1 MAGVNVGEAFVTIR
15 PDTKGFQDDTTTGVN
30 NALKGAASAF
40 AATMVAAKVKDFIG
54 GAIAEATEATKV
66 TAQTAAVIKSTGN
79 VANVTA
85 DQIEN
90 LAEKLSLK
98 TAIDDEAIQSGQNML
113 LTFTNVRNAVAGQP
127 GVFDRAT
134 KAALDMSVAM
144 GTDMTSAAMQV
155 GKALND
161 PITGATALRRAGVQ
175 LSDAQEEQIKGF
187 MAVNDL
193 ASAQAI
199 ILGEL
204 ETQFGGSAAAQATAG
219 EKLQV
224 AYANLK
230 EEIGTA
236 LLPIMGKL
244 VNDYLLPLIKYL
256 QENRRVLYAVAGVIG
271 GALVAAFAA
280 WTISALQAAAAT
292 IAATWP
298 VLAIGAAIAVL
309 VGTILYVWN
318 NWNQVWTWIKDHPAY
333 AAIIA
338 IMSPF
343 IASIVGVVLVV
354 RYLYDNWGTIWPKI
368 QEITSTVVEAVRPYV
383 ASLVDAIKVLVDILV
398 FLGKVTWEVM
408 QALWDAISWI
418 APRWW
423 DLWKTVV
430 EVVDAIVDFIS
441 AMPGRVANVGVAI
454 AKAIGNGF
462 VDSFNAIVGTIND
475 LIPNRIPLPFGMDID
490 LDDNPLPRLPRFHSG
505 GMVPGLPG
513 QEMLAL
519 VRAGERIVPAGE
531 PGPTGGGMGLTV
543 EGDLI
548 IQDRD
553 VLGTLD
559 YWAKTRMAGV

>member
-1 MAGVNVGEAFVTIR
+1 MAGINVGEAFVTIR
-15 PDTKGFQDDTTTGVN
+15 PDTQGFQDDTTTGVN

-40 AATMVAAKVKDFIG
+40 AATMVAAKIKDFIG
-54 GAIAEATEATKV
+54 GAIDEATESQKV
-66 TAQTAAVIKSTGN
+66 TAQTGAVIKSTGN
-79 VANVTA
+79 AANVTA
-85 DQIEN
+85 DQIGR
-90 LAEKLSLK
+90 LADKLSLK

-113 LTFTNVRNAVAGQP
+113 LTFTNIRNEVAGQP
-127 GVFDRAT
+127 GTFDRAT
-134 KAALDMSVAM
+134 KAALNMSVAM

-161 PITGATALRRAGVQ
+161 PIAGATALRRAGVQ
-175 LSDAQEEQIKGF
+175 LSDQQEEQIKTF
-187 MAVNDL
+187 MAVGDV

-204 ETQFGGSAAAQATAG
+204 ERQFGGSAAAQATDA

-230 EEIGTA
+230 EEIGIM
-236 LLPIMGKL
+236 LLPVIKKFADVLM
-244 VNDYLLPLIKYL
+244 PLIKYL
-256 QENRRVLYAVAGVIG
+256 KENKGVLMAVAGVIG
-271 GALVAAFAA
+271 GALVAAFVA
-280 WTISALQAAAAT
+280 WTISAAQAAAAT

-298 VLAIGAAIAVL
+298 VLAIGAAIAAL
-309 VGTILYVWN
+309 VAIILYVWN

-343 IASIVGVVLVV
+343 IATIVGVVLVV

-368 QEITSTVVEAVRPYV
+368 QEITATVVEAVRPYV
-383 ASLVDAIKVLVDILV
+383 ATLVDAVQVLIDVLVV
-398 FLGKVTWEVM
+398 LGKVVWEVM
-408 QALWDAISWI
+408 KALWDAIAWI

-430 EVVDAIVDFIS
+430 EVIDAIVDFIRS
-441 AMPGRVANVGVAI
+441 MPERVANVGVAI

-462 VDSFNAIVGTIND
+462 VDAFNTVSNTIND
-475 LIPNRIPLPFGMDID
+475 MIPNRIPLPFGMDID
-490 LDDNPLPRLPRFHSG
+490 LDDNPLPRLPRFHAG

-513 QEMLAL
+513 QEMLAVL
-519 VRAGERIVPAGE
+519 RAGERIIPAGA
-531 PGPTGGGMGLTV
+531 GPVGGGTGLTV
-543 EGDLI
+543 QGDLI

-553 VLGTLD
+553 VLPTLD
-559 YWAKTRMAGV
+559 YWARTRMAGV

>member
-15 PDTKGFQDDTTTGVN
+15 PDTQGFQDDTTTGVN

-40 AATMVAAKVKDFIG
+40 AATMVAAKIKDFIG
-54 GAIAEATEATKV
+54 GALDEATEATKV

-79 VANVTA
+79 AANVTA
-85 DQIEN
+85 DQIGN

-113 LTFTNVRNAVAGQP
+113 LTFTNVRNEVAGQP
-127 GVFDRAT
+127 GIFDRAT
-134 KAALDMSVAM
+134 KAALNMSVAM

-161 PITGATALRRAGVQ
+161 PIAGATALRRAGVQ

-193 ASAQAI
+193 ASAQKI

-204 ETQFGGSAAAQATAG
+204 ETQFGGSAEAQATAG

-230 EEIGTA
+230 EEIGMA
-236 LLPIMGKL
+236 LLPVMKKL
-244 VNDYLLPLIKYL
+244 VDVLLPLISYL
-256 QENRRVLYAVAGVIG
+256 KENKGVLMAVAGVIG

-280 WTISALQAAAAT
+280 WTISAMQAAAAT

-298 VLAIGAAIAVL
+298 VLAIGAAIAAL
-309 VGTILYVWN
+309 VAIILYVWN
-318 NWNQVWTWIKDHPAY
+318 NWDQVWNWIKDHPAY

-338 IMSPF
+338 ILSPF
-343 IASIVGVVLVV
+343 IAILVGVVLVV
-354 RYLYDNWGTIWPKI
+354 RYIYDNWGTIWPKI
-368 QEITSTVVEAVRPYV
+368 QEITKTVVEAVRPYIETIIDIINV
-383 ASLVDAIKVLVDILV
+383 LVDALVY
-398 FLGKVTWEVM
+398 LGKIAWDAMTM
-408 QALWDAISWI
+408 LWDAIKWI
-418 APRWW
+418 AGKWW
-423 DLWKTVV
+423 DFHQA
-430 EVVDAIVDFIS
+430 VVDVVNAVVDFILD
-441 AMPGRVANVGVAI
+441 MPNRVVSVGTSI
-454 AKAIGNGF
+454 AKAIANGF

-475 LIPNRIPLPFGMDID
+475 LIPNRIPLPFGLDID
-490 LDDNPLPRLPRFHSG
+490 LDDDPLPTLKRFHSG
-505 GMVPGLPG
+505 GLVPGLPG
-513 QEMLAL
+513 QEMLAIL
-519 VRAGERIVPAGE
+519 RAGERIVPAGE
-531 PGPTGGGMGLTV
+531 PGPAAGGMGLTV
-543 EGDLI
+543 QGDLV

-559 YWAKTRMAGV
+559 YWARTRMAGV